1 MASIKIKFRPS
12 SINTQEGTIYYQI
25 THRRMVRQIHTDHR
39 LSLSDWTVI
48 QRRLN
53 RPVISQDAL
62 TPQQAEILLNMRRL
76 HLIIQQQ
83 ERCHASYTA
92 DDIVQAFRFRPA
104 EQLWFQFMQQ
114 TIDHL
119 HQIGKFRT
127 SETYTATLR
136 SFSTFRQNCD
146 LLLNDLTSDLI
157 QLYEAYLRHR
167 GVTRNTSSFYMR
179 ILRAVY
185 HRAVE
190 RDLIEPQN
198 PFRHVYTGVDKTV
211 KRALPLSAIHRLKQ
225 LDLTS
230 SPYLTQ
236 ARDLFLFSFYTRGM
250 SFIDIAYL
258 QKGNLHHGILHY
270 RRRKTGQLLLIKW
283 EPCMQDIATRYASSP
298 SSPYLFNILTAT
310 PDGQLR
316 QYRNT
321 LARLNRHLKI
331 LAPMA
336 DIHQPLTLYC
346 ARHSWASIARSKHIP
361 LSVISEGMGH
371 HSETTTQIY
380 LASLDNTQVDKAN
393 AYILK
398 EL

>member
-270 RRRKTGQLLLIKW
+270 RRRKTGQLLLIK
-283 EPCMQDIATRYASSP
+283 
-298 SSPYLFNILTAT
+298 
-310 PDGQLR
+310 
-316 QYRNT
+316 
-321 LARLNRHLKI
+321 
-331 LAPMA
+331 
-336 DIHQPLTLYC
+336 
-346 ARHSWASIARSKHIP
+346 
-361 LSVISEGMGH
+361 
-371 HSETTTQIY
+371 
-380 LASLDNTQVDKAN
+380 
-393 AYILK
+393 
-398 EL
+398 